1 MANDICSNLG
11 DKSIKV
17 DGGNNV
23 KSPDFNSMNEN
34 LFNKAVGAVSA
45 GLAYTAKRYSQLDDD
60 KMPNKNSEKGTF
72 RYDND
77 KSVHFVS

>member
-1 MANDICSNLG
+1 MANDVCSHLG

-23 KSPDFNSMNEN
+23 KSPDFNGMNES

-45 GLAYTAKRYSQLDDD
+45 GLAYTAKRYSQLDDE
-60 KMPNKNSEKGTF
+60 KMPNKNSERGTF
-72 RYDND
+72 KYDND